1 MVSASGDAPG
11 SRGRVQGM
19 GGERVAEHGSLDRQ
33 LRCNSRPP
41 RAGVKGGRG
50 RAEGHGSY
58 GTGGSVMAD
67 GDGGGGW
74 LVWLLALGGVNLCSY
89 LFDWSFWI
97 Y

>member
-1 MVSASGDAPG
+1 MVSESGDAPG
-11 SRGRVQGM
+11 SWGRVQGM
-19 GGERVAEHGSLDRQ
+19 GGERVAGDGSLDRQ

-41 RAGVKGGRG
+41 RACVKGGRG
-50 RAEGHGSY
+50 QAERHGSY
-58 GTGGSVMAD
+58 ETGGIVMAD